1 MNIFNISTVHDFYDT
16 RIQAHLTSSENA
28 FFIGFTKEVISKKVY
43 KNLGKSTFL
52 SRVLAIFQII
62 KLSKGFNNGDI
73 VIFHDPELILAAG
86 MVKFFNNKLKV
97 VFDAHENILEDVKHK
112 YWINPIIR
120 WGAEKYFY
128 LLMKIIFPNIDGVLT
143 VTPSLVKYYKNYA
156 KNIIFLPNFPLSKIN
171 SNFSIHAYAKNLKHC
186 YIGSISRQ
194 RGAIKICEIAES
206 LNHPLVLIGRITDIE
221 LKKEMESHD
230 GWGNINYSGFIPNG
244 ELKNHIG
251 DCEVGLMLLD
261 DIDTFYN
268 SYPVKIFDYV
278 KNGLVVAWTGRS
290 GCEYENLVNSFPNY
304 HLSENLRSL
313 TFDTY
318 LEFFFS
324 IDAKLENETFIWGN
338 YYKEFIK
345 CVEF

>member
-128 LLMKIIFPNIDGVLT
+128 LLIMNFIFQFLSVALVIASDKVWIDEKHVLRDAEHRQLILHGVNIV
-143 VTPSLVKYYKNYA
+143 YKVA
-156 KNIIFLPNFPLSKIN
+156 P
-171 SNFSIHAYAKNLKHC
+171 
-186 YIGSISRQ
+186 
-194 RGAIKICEIAES
+194 
-206 LNHPLVLIGRITDIE
+206 
-221 LKKEMESHD
+221 
-230 GWGNINYSGFIPNG
+230 FIP
-244 ELKNHIG
+244 EE
-251 DCEVGLMLLD
+251 EVF
-261 DIDTFYN
+261 T
-268 SYPVKIFDYV
+268 P
-278 KNGLVVAWTGRS
+278 TT
-290 GCEYENLVNSFPNY
+290 
-304 HLSENLRSL
+304 SL
-313 TFDTY
+313 TD
-318 LEFFFS
+318 
-324 IDAKLENETFIWGN
+324 
-338 YYKEFIK
+338 
-345 CVEF
+345 